1 MLALGF
7 GAAAFGK
14 RFRAYSIATMVIVF
28 GCGAWTGTYAPSMQ
42 ANLPTP
48 WAGVWERMDT
58 TAFMLWV
65 AVLATMLLRG
75 SNVVE
80 GGNAKTGELR
90 RLNEVQV

>member
-1 MLALGF
+1 MG
-7 GAAAFGK
+7 
-14 RFRAYSIATMVIVF
+14 R
-28 GCGAWTGTYAPSMQ
+28 Q
-42 ANLPTP
+42 
-48 WAGVWERMDT
+48 RMDT